1 MFWKEK
7 LYTNSSVIHNLQK
20 TYIFRKKRYNQSN
33 KDCLFKDVL
42 IILKLRE
49 GTEETGA
56 NNVTCF
62 TSSFTI

>member
-7 LYTNSSVIHNLQK
+7 LYTNSSVIHNMQK

-49 GTEETGA
+49 GTEETEA